1 MEKDELFNKCC
12 WNNWIATCKKKKI
25 EDLTFFTKTNS
36 KWIRDLKHEKH
47 KTVKLPDDNIGEN
60 ADGLGYRNDLDITPQ
75 VYSKKELISWASLTL
90 LLFCQRYCQEP
101 EKVISRLREN
111 IYK

>member
-36 KWIRDLKHEKH
+36 KWITDLD
-47 KTVKLPDDNIGEN
+47 VKCETIKLLEDNIGEN
-60 ADGLGYRNDLDITPQ
+60 RDDLGYGDDFLNTAAKTQSMKEIVGKLDFGKTKNF
-75 VYSKKELISWASLTL
+75 YSAKDT
-90 LLFCQRYCQEP
+90 
-101 EKVISRLREN
+101 V
-111 IYK
+111 